1 MQCRHTHQLISATWQ
16 SNKYRNFP
24 HQTWNTNFFLGLYV
38 TVNYKIASGCK
49 AKNRHIIHWFKNS
62 PPKLN
67 IKLTVCEKWKVAPLV
82 NLCIHLLI
90 LIFDLFYLE
99 NWADLLLLISKLCA
113 FLSFQI
119 PMKTIQALCVSS
131 LSSPW
136 QPSQPTRIPLPLLTA
151 KILWLSMG
159 TWVGKQTFTRMSAKL
174 SRTRKWWQNRAE

>member
-99 NWADLLLLISKLCA
+99 NWYSCLLPSCVLSCLSRSLWRPYRLSASHHYQAHDSPANLLISL
-113 FLSFQI
+113 FLF
-119 PMKTIQALCVSS
+119 
-131 LSSPW
+131 
-136 QPSQPTRIPLPLLTA
+136 SQPRFCGCQWGRELANKHLHACLQSFPGLGSGDRIGQS
-151 KILWLSMG
+151 K
-159 TWVGKQTFTRMSAKL
+159 K
-174 SRTRKWWQNRAE
+174 